1 MRASIVIA
9 SCDEGASLENTV
21 RSCLETTEGLDCEVV
36 VADDASTDGS
46 PEEVKRKYP
55 RVRLARHAQRRGVSQ
70 TKDLGARWARGEVL
84 LFLDAHCK
92 PEPGAVERLV
102 AGVEEL
108 RGDAVLSPSIVNLD
122 AARWEND
129 LSLLGHGY
137 GVSLETLQQCW
148 LPLESMPRH
157 GQTRFHAQP
166 TIIGCIVAVSRKLY
180 DRLWGFDTGMLVYG
194 TEDVDFGVKAWLMGY
209 PVLHDPA
216 PVIGHR
222 FRPDFD
228 DGGARWNHI
237 LANQLRMGRKT
248 FSDAAWFDWV
258 DRFSARHPAGVWEAG
273 WRRFVAGHE
282 SIERERAY
290 LMANRVHDEFWYART
305 FGQTWPLSPTR
316 VAGPDTP
323 RPPAPPSVS
332 LGPSVSLAPPSGSV
346 VLTPLLGTSFGPT
359 AMLGTSFGPRRLLG
373 TSFGPGSAKT

>member
-1 MRASIVIA
+1 
-9 SCDEGASLENTV
+9 
-21 RSCLETTEGLDCEVV
+21 
-36 VADDASTDGS
+36 
-46 PEEVKRKYP
+46 
-55 RVRLARHAQRRGVSQ
+55 
-70 TKDLGARWARGEVL
+70 
-84 LFLDAHCK
+84 
-92 PEPGAVERLV
+92 
-102 AGVEEL
+102 
-108 RGDAVLSPSIVNLD
+108 
-122 AARWEND
+122 
-129 LSLLGHGY
+129 
-137 GVSLETLQQCW
+137 
-148 LPLESMPRH
+148 
-157 GQTRFHAQP
+157 
-166 TIIGCIVAVSRKLY
+166 VSRKLY

-194 TEDVDFGVKAWLMGY
+194 AEDVDFGVKAWLMGY

-228 DGGARWNHI
+228 AGGAPWEHM

-290 LMANRVHDEFWYART
+290 LMANRVRDEFWYART
-305 FGQTWPLSPTR
+305 FGQGWPASPSP

-332 LGPSVSLAPPSGSV
+332 LGPPVFLASSSDPAAPRFEPSGSATLGAKPSGSV
-346 VLTPLLGTSFGPT
+346 VLTRSGSVALMATRSGSVALTPRRSG
-359 AMLGTSFGPRRLLG
+359 SFGPRR
-373 TSFGPGSAKT
+373 